1 MSKPNSRQELKD
13 YAFRRLGSPVVD
25 INVDDSQVEDAI
37 DDALQLFAEYH
48 FDGVETKFI
57 RHQVTQ
63 TDIDN
68 GYIDMNAIDENIIS
82 VVRMFQFNNH
92 STNLFDVSYQL
103 ALNDFFGTFTPG
115 TLTNYS
121 ITKQHLEMIQ
131 DILDPEKRI
140 RFSRVTNRLYGDFD
154 WSEDL
159 TAGDFLVIEAY
170 SILDPETYPEIY
182 NDRLL
187 KLYVT
192 ALIKKVWGTNLS
204 KFTGMQ
210 LPGGVEFNGE
220 RILDEAREEIER
232 LEEELQ
238 DKYELPPDM
247 MVG

>member
-1 MSKPNSRQELKD
+1 MAKPNSRQELKD

-68 GYIDMNAIDENIIS
+68 GYIDMNAIDENIIT
-82 VVRMFQFNNH
+82 VVRMFQFNNN

-115 TLTNYS
+115 TLTNFS

-204 KFTGMQ
+204 KFSGMQ